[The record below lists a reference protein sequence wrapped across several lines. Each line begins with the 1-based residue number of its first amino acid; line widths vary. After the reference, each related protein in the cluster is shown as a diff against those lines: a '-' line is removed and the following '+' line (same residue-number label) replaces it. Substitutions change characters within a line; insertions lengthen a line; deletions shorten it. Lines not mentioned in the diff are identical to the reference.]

1 MNRRAVIS
9 MLGSAAVAPALLA
22 PRSARAQQQTLPLVG
37 FLTSRSPG
45 ESAHLIAAFRQG
57 LSETGHVEGK
67 SIQIAYRFGEGDF
80 ARLPALAADLVERKP
95 AVIVAVGPGALAIK
109 AATSTIPVVFISG
122 NDPVEAGLVA
132 SLNRP
137 GGNVTGVGWFS
148 SELGAK
154 RLGLLHE
161 LVPNAAVFALLMNS
175 RDSGAARQSADVAA
189 GVRALGRALHVV
201 DGGSATEI
209 DAAFATLAQRR
220 PDALIV
226 AGDPF
231 FTSRREQLV
240 ALAARHAAPAIYPA
254 REFVEGGGLLSYGNN
269 NADAYRRAAAYAGR
283 ILNGAKPGELPV
295 ERQTKFELTINLKTA
310 KSLGLSV
317 PPTLLATADE
327 VVE

>member
-1 MNRRAVIS
+1 MMQRREFITL
-9 MLGSAAVAPALLA
+9 LGGAAVAWPVG
-22 PRSARAQQQTLPLVG
+22 ARAQQPTMPVVG

-80 ARLPALAADLVERKP
+80 ARLPALAADLVEHKP
-95 AVIVAVGPGALAIK
+95 ALIVAVGPGALAIK

-122 NDPVEAGLVA
+122 GDPVEVGLVA

-175 RDSGAARQSADVAA
+175 RDSAAARQSADVAA
-189 GVRALGRALHVV
+189 GVRALGRQLHVV
-201 DGGSATEI
+201 DAGSATEI
-209 DAAFATLAQRR
+209 DAAFAALAQRR

-240 ALAARHAAPAIYPA
+240 ALAARHAVPAIYPA
-254 REFVEGGGLLSYGNN
+254 REFVEGGGLMSYGNN
-269 NADAYRRAAAYAGR
+269 NADAYRRAGVYAGR
-283 ILNGAKPGELPV
+283 ILNGARPGELPV

-310 KSLGLSV
+310 KTLGLTV

-327 VVE
+327 VIE

>member
-1 MNRRAVIS
+1 MNRRAFIT
-9 MLGSAAVAPALLA
+9 MLGGATASSLSWSLA
-22 PRSARAQQQTLPLVG
+22 GRAQQQTLPLVG

-45 ESAHLIAAFRQG
+45 EAAHLVAAFRQG

-67 SIQIAYRFGEGDF
+67 SIQVAYRFGEGDF

-109 AATSTIPVVFISG
+109 AATSTIPVVFAFG
-122 NDPVEAGLVA
+122 GDPVEAGLVA

-148 SELGAK
+148 TELGAK

-161 LVPNAAVFALLMNS
+161 LVPNAAVFALLINP

-189 GVRALGRALHVV
+189 AVRTLGRTLHVV
-201 DGGSATEI
+201 DAGSATEI
-209 DAAFATLAQRR
+209 DTAFAALAQRR

-240 ALAARHAAPAIYPA
+240 ALTARHAIPAIYPA
-254 REFVEGGGLLSYGNN
+254 REFVEGGGLMSYGNN
-269 NADAYRRAAAYAGR
+269 NADAYRRAAVYAGR

-295 ERQTKFELTINLKTA
+295 ERQTKFELTMNLKTA

-327 VVE
+327 VIE

>member
-1 MNRRAVIS
+1 MRRRAFITT
-9 MLGSAAVAPALLA
+9 LGAAAVGAAWPLA
-22 PRSARAQQQTLPLVG
+22 ARAQQPALPLVG

-80 ARLPALAADLVERKP
+80 ARLPALAADLAERKP

-122 NDPVEAGLVA
+122 GDPVETGLVA

-148 SELGAK
+148 TELGAK

-161 LVPNAAVFALLMNS
+161 LVPNAAVFALLINS
-175 RDSGAARQSADVAA
+175 RDSGAARQSADVTA

-201 DGGSATEI
+201 DAGSATEI

-240 ALAARHAAPAIYPA
+240 ALAARDAIPAIYPA
-254 REFVEGGGLLSYGNN
+254 REFVEGGGLMSYGNN
-269 NADAYRRAAAYAGR
+269 NADAYRRAAVYAGR

-310 KSLGLSV
+310 RTLGLSV

-327 VVE
+327 VIE